1 MKLRAVLLLSLILLA
16 ETVFA
21 RERTDVIVMQNGDRL
36 TGEIRGLSSGILYI
50 NMQYI
55 LGTSAMDWSRVERVV
70 SQQLFLV
77 TTQDG
82 SVYTG
87 TLSTGGAPGA
97 RPVKVEIVEAS
108 GNTVAI
114 AQPQIVEMDQ
124 TSTKFLQ
131 RFNGEIN
138 FGMIYTK
145 GNQSTQYTLG
155 SEVYYPRERWAAAA
169 SFNSTLSSSTGAST
183 STRNLVGATATHLLP
198 WNQWFIGGMGNFLQS
213 SEQEINLQTTLGAGV
228 GRYLTNTNH
237 ATISLLG
244 GFAWQST
251 QYHQSLVPLGQQNV
265 ATALINADAKLFR
278 FNQTALEINAT
289 LLPAISQP
297 GRVYFSMNATYYVR
311 LFSNLRWDVS
321 FYGNWDNR
329 PPATFPGSDYGTSS
343 GLSWTFGNR

>member
-1 MKLRAVLLLSLILLA
+1 MKLLAVLLLSPLLLVQ
-16 ETVFA
+16 TLFA
-21 RERTDVIVMQNGDRL
+21 RERTDVIVMQNGDHL
-36 TGEIRGLSSGILYI
+36 TGEIRGLRGGVLYV

-55 LGTSAMDWSRVERVV
+55 LGTSSVEWSRVEHVI

-87 TLSTGGAPGA
+87 TLSTGGTPGA
-97 RPVKVEIVEAS
+97 RPVKVEVIEPS

-114 AQPQIVEMDQ
+114 AQPEIVHMDQ

-155 SEVYYPRERWAAAA
+155 SEVFYPRERWAAAA
-169 SFNSTLSSSTGAST
+169 SFSSTLSSSTGASA
-183 STRNLVGATATHLLP
+183 STRNLVGAQATHLLP
-198 WNQWFIGGMGNFLQS
+198 WNHWFYGGLGNFLQS

-228 GRYLTNTNH
+228 GRYLKHTNH

-244 GFAWQST
+244 GFGWQNT
-251 QYHQSLVPLGQQNV
+251 QYQHTLVPLGQQNV
-265 ATALINADAKLFR
+265 ATALITGDAKLFR
-278 FNQTALEINAT
+278 FNQTALEVKAT
-289 LLPAISQP
+289 LLPAVSQP
-297 GRVYFSMNATYYVR
+297 GRVYFSMNTTYYVKI
-311 LFSNLRWDVS
+311 FSNLTWDIS

-329 PPATFPGSDYGTSS
+329 PPANFPGSDYGTSS
-343 GLSWTFGNR
+343 GLGWTFGNR

>member
-1 MKLRAVLLLSLILLA
+1 MMLRAAFLLSLLLLA

-21 RERTDVIVMQNGDRL
+21 RERTDVIVMQNGDHL
-36 TGEIRGLSSGILYI
+36 TGEIRGLSGGVLYI

-55 LGTSAMDWSRVERVV
+55 LGTSSVEWSRVEHVE

-87 TLSTGGAPGA
+87 TLSTGGTPGA
-97 RPVKVEIVEAS
+97 RPVKVEVVEAS

-124 TSTKFLQ
+124 TSNRFLQ
-131 RFNGEIN
+131 RFNGEVN

-155 SEVYYPRERWAAAA
+155 SDVYYPRERWAAAA
-169 SFNSTLSSSTGAST
+169 SFNSTLSSSTGASA
-183 STRNLVGATATHLLP
+183 STRNLVGATAMHLLP
-198 WNQWFIGGMGNFLQS
+198 WNQWFFGGLGNFLQS

-228 GRYLTNTNH
+228 GRFLKHTNH
-237 ATISLLG
+237 ANISLLG

-251 QYHQSLVPLGQQNV
+251 KYQQSLVPIGQQNV

-278 FNQTALEINAT
+278 FNQTTLEVNAI

-297 GRVYFSMNATYYVR
+297 GRVYFSLNTTYYVR
-311 LFSNLRWDVS
+311 IFSNLTWEIS
-321 FYGNWDNR
+321 FFGNWDNR
-329 PPATFPGSDYGTSS
+329 PPASFPGSDYGTSS
-343 GLSWTFGNR
+343 GLRWTFGSR

>member
-16 ETVFA
+16 ATVFA

-36 TGEIRGLSSGILYI
+36 TGEIRGLGSGILQI

-55 LGTSAMDWSRVERVV
+55 LGTSAVDWSNVVRVE

-87 TLSTGGAPGA
+87 TLSTGGAPEA

-108 GNTVAI
+108 GNAVAI
-114 AQPQIVEMDQ
+114 ARPQIVEMDQ

-145 GNQSTQYTLG
+145 GNQSTQYTLS
-155 SEVYYPRERWAAAA
+155 SEVYYPREQWAAAA
-169 SFNSTLSSSTGAST
+169 NFSSSLSSSTGVST
-183 STRNLVGATATHLLP
+183 STRNLAGATATHVLP
-198 WNQWFIGGMGNFLQS
+198 WNQWFIAVRGNFLQS
-213 SEQEINLQTTLGAGV
+213 SEQEINLQTTLGAGF
-228 GRYLTNTNH
+228 GRYLTRTNH

-265 ATALINADAKLFR
+265 ATGLISADAELFR
-278 FNQTALEINAT
+278 FNQTALEVSGT

-297 GRVYFSMNATYYVR
+297 GRVHFSMNATYYVR

-321 FYGNWDNR
+321 FFGNWDNR
-329 PPATFPGSDYGTSS
+329 PPASFPGSDYGTSS